1 MFEIGDQ
8 AIFGFV
14 VAALGY
20 SGLDFEEDKAVTL
33 AKAMAVLEAGLAKWF
48 EEQGIELN

>member
-1 MFEIGDQ
+1 M
-8 AIFGFV
+8 

-48 EEQGIELN
+48 EEQGIDIN